1 MHTRRRSNAA
11 TVLLGALLS
20 APLAAQAPV
29 ATIVPTIEVAGMGE
43 TTVTPDRAL
52 IHVGVQTRGRTAAL
66 AGAENARLATA
77 VLEAV
82 RRVGIARE
90 QIGTMNYNV
99 NPSYRYYP
107 DGRKPEL
114 TGYDATN
121 TVRVEVRSLELVG
134 KVIDAALGAGASN
147 ISGMSFYASQMDAT
161 RRAALGVA
169 TADAR
174 ASAEAMATAAGGSL
188 GPLISVTSQMNDG
201 PRPILMQAMSMRGK
215 AADESTPVVAPTEQ
229 TVSASVIGRWQ
240 FIPGAPR

>member
-1 MHTRRRSNAA
+1 MHTYLRANAA
-11 TVLLGALLS
+11 AVLLGALLS
-20 APLAAQAPV
+20 APLAAQAPAA
-29 ATIVPTIEVAGMGE
+29 ATPPTIEVAGMGE
-43 TTVTPDRAL
+43 ATVTPDRAL
-52 IHVGVQTRGRTAAL
+52 IHVGVQTKGRTAAL

-82 RRVGIARE
+82 RLAGIARE
-90 QIGTMNYNV
+90 QIGTMHYNV

-134 KVIDAALGAGASN
+134 KVIDAALGAGANN

-161 RRAALGVA
+161 RRAALGAA

-174 ASAEAMATAAGGSL
+174 ASAEAMANAAGGSL
-188 GPLISVTSQMNDG
+188 GPLMSVTSQMNEG
-201 PRPILMQAMSMRGK
+201 PRPMVMQAMAMRGK
-215 AADESTPVVAPTEQ
+215 AADEATPVVAPTEE

-240 FIPGAPR
+240 FVPAAPR